1 MRKVLLA
8 WLALFALTA
17 APMVYAEDEPL
28 PEVPAVDTEQPLP
41 PLSGD
46 APE

>member
-1 MRKVLLA
+1 MRQVLVAL
-8 WLALFALTA
+8 LALFALTA
-17 APMVYAEDEPL
+17 MPVVHADDQPL

-41 PLSGD
+41 PLTGE

>member
-1 MRKVLLA
+1 MRQVLLA
-8 WLALFALTA
+8 LLALFALTA
-17 APMVYAEDEPL
+17 APMVYADDEPM

-41 PLSGD
+41 PLTGE

>member
-1 MRKVLLA
+1 MRQVLLA
-8 WLALFALTA
+8 LLALFALTA
-17 APMVYAEDEPL
+17 APLGYADDESL

-41 PLSGD
+41 PLDGA